1 MKTINF
7 KYDDVAYTLC
17 FTKRTVQQLEA
28 SGFNIQNIDGKM
40 ATSIPLLFAGA
51 FKAKHPFVNQA
62 KIDEIYAALTNKA
75 VLFSALVD

>member
-28 SGFNIQNIDGKM
+28 SGFNIQNIDGK
-40 ATSIPLLFAGA
+40 AHYCKQKKAPVTGKPHIILQRQIYRHYGKYNGCRD
-51 FKAKHPFVNQA
+51 FKPYIV
-62 KIDEIYAALTNKA
+62 
-75 VLFSALVD
+75 